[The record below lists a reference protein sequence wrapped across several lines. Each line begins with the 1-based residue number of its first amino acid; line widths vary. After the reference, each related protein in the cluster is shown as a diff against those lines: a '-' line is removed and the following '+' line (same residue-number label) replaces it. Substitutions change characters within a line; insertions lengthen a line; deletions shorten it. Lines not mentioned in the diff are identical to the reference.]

1 MDGESNNSLVSALS
15 GAGPE
20 FSECPDCGKEY
31 RPGHR
36 CRESM
41 ESEVERSR
49 AAFQI
54 AISTLM
60 RIRQYLII
68 WRRGEEAMKL
78 KAVSAMAR
86 KAVQDIEE
94 LIQGNNKHTP
104 TGDNDGKD
112 SA

>member
-60 RIRQYLII
+60 RIRQCLII
-68 WRRGEEAMKL
+68 WRRGTENDKL
-78 KAVSAMAR
+78 REVSAMAR
-86 KAVQDIEE
+86 KALVDIQE
-94 LIQGNNKHTP
+94 LVDGANIQSQK
-104 TGDNDGKD
+104 GDKDGKD
-112 SA
+112 SS